1 MTHLEVFRQILVLKL
16 TGDVVQCDRM
26 PCFQGR
32 KKSKTI
38 GEQIESDMNANNF
51 GQAETL
57 IRLQFLL
64 RLLFVV
70 FRASETQSGRDWAM
84 VVFV

>member
-1 MTHLEVFRQILVLKL
+1 
-16 TGDVVQCDRM
+16 
-26 PCFQGR
+26 
-32 KKSKTI
+32 
-38 GEQIESDMNANNF
+38 MNANNF